1 MLFADKPMWLDC
13 GHALGCAVFFPSCLM
28 QWFTHWI
35 SKPPSW
41 FGWFYYS
48 NHGHNYCLFESLKL
62 FVKCLQWLFFWGEG
76 SYSSVAKGSTN
87 VNVVV
92 LNLGFRTGFCTS
104 PAFIPAY
111 AHPQKDT
118 NVIQSVYQVSHFS
131 ATILLLYSW
140 MFLVYFPDFWC
151 RRQQKSSPGIVTA
164 GGREPVVV
172 AQVAHVSRILMVSRS
187 NFWVKRW
194 FHQQEWWT
202 NGISWGSAG
211 ISADGDST
219 LQQPDMAGTSSI
231 LIHFVIFF
239 VDDFPFQCPFTVG
252 IPAWPCLIT
261 VW

>member
-1 MLFADKPMWLDC
+1 MPGFQRFGDFYGVYNRVYIYNIYIYVSLQTASVIRNMMNYDVVCFAAYCQTNPCGWIMDMHLDVQC
-13 GHALGCAVFFPSCLM
+13 FFSSCLM

-62 FVKCLQWLFFWGEG
+62 FVKCLQWLFFLGEG

-118 NVIQSVYQVSHFS
+118 NVIQSV
-131 ATILLLYSW
+131 
-140 MFLVYFPDFWC
+140 
-151 RRQQKSSPGIVTA
+151 
-164 GGREPVVV
+164 
-172 AQVAHVSRILMVSRS
+172 
-187 NFWVKRW
+187 
-194 FHQQEWWT
+194 
-202 NGISWGSAG
+202 
-211 ISADGDST
+211 
-219 LQQPDMAGTSSI
+219 SI
-231 LIHFVIFF
+231 ML
-239 VDDFPFQCPFTVG
+239 
-252 IPAWPCLIT
+252 
-261 VW
+261 

>member
-1 MLFADKPMWLDC
+1 MHLDVQC
-13 GHALGCAVFFPSCLM
+13 FFPRVWCNDLPTGSANHQVDLDDFTIRIMGIITVCLSP
-28 QWFTHWI
+28 WNFLLNV
-35 SKPPSW
+35 
-41 FGWFYYS
+41 S
-48 NHGHNYCLFESLKL
+48 NDF
-62 FVKCLQWLFFWGEG
+62 FFWGEG

-231 LIHFVIFF
+231 FIHFVIFF

>member
-1 MLFADKPMWLDC
+1 MT
-13 GHALGCAVFFPSCLM
+13 FF
-28 QWFTHWI
+28 
-35 SKPPSW
+35 
-41 FGWFYYS
+41 FGWGVIFFSCQGLYKRECGCPEFRISHRFLHVSSLHSGLCPPPKRYQRDPKCF
-48 NHGHNYCLFESLKL
+48 NH
-62 FVKCLQWLFFWGEG
+62 
-76 SYSSVAKGSTN
+76 
-87 VNVVV
+87 
-92 LNLGFRTGFCTS
+92 
-104 PAFIPAY
+104 
-111 AHPQKDT
+111 
-118 NVIQSVYQVSHFS
+118 VIDDIYQVSHFS

-211 ISADGDST
+211 ISAGGDCT

-231 LIHFVIFF
+231 LIHFVIFV
-239 VDDFPFQCPFTVG
+239 VDDFPISMPIYCGDPNMAMFDYSMVASCFWEPSWTNWLWQEWRG
-252 IPAWPCLIT
+252 DEDASGD
-261 VW
+261 